1 MEFSHLKIKLWFVVA
16 AVLLLNAA
24 AAQAVSLSEYQR
36 NARTAAAIW
45 QNAKTQADFE
55 SNIKLTKQLLPARE
69 TIEIGNARIE
79 VDNKWLEP
87 KFKETREAKS
97 EAERLAV
104 AKEIGERLGGVEKR
118 LDEFSK
124 ANLADNPKNADK
136 QKLDEILKRPEFKK
150 PEKSLWQKWW
160 EDFWKRDEKKEQP
173 KEAEPEFEPPSNLE
187 GLASILRFVVIAL
200 AVIIIGFVI
209 WRFVVPLFGKK
220 RVGRKRAKKEPRV
233 ILGETLAADET
244 AENLLSE
251 AEKLAL
257 SGNIRA
263 AIRKGYIALLCDLS
277 DRKILGLAQH
287 KTNRDYLRDVSKRDE
302 KIFEP
307 VKFLTGSFE
316 THWYGAVP
324 ADESDWQEFR
334 QNYRQASNK

>member
-45 QNAKTQADFE
+45 QSAKTQADFE

-104 AKEIGERLGGVEKR
+104 AKEISERLGGVEKR

-124 ANLADNPKNADK
+124 ANLTDNPKNADK

-200 AVIIIGFVI
+200 AVVIIGFVI

-287 KTNRDYLRDVSKRDE
+287 KTNRDYLRDVRKRDE

-316 THWYGAVP
+316 THWYGVVP